1 MKKMTAKILDGKK
14 IAEGIKEKIA
24 GEISGWKKKPG
35 LATVLVGDNPASK
48 VYVSMKNVACRKY
61 GFYSREIHLPESI
74 SQKQLLEKV
83 AELNKD
89 DAIHG
94 ILVQLPLPPQI
105 DENAILS
112 AIKPEKDVDGFHPE
126 SLGKLIQ
133 GNPSFVPCTPRGVIH
148 LIKSTGEKLEGK
160 HAVIIG
166 RSNIVGKPTAILLL
180 QENCTVTVCHSRTT
194 NLAEEVKKADI
205 IVAAVGKPKLVTKEM
220 VKQGAVVIDVGTTK
234 LADGRLCGDVDFEG
248 VKEKASW
255 ITPVPGGVGPMTIA
269 MLLQNTFEAAKRI
282 EKTG

>member
-1 MKKMTAKILDGKK
+1 MTAKILDGKK

-282 EKTG
+282 EKIG

>member
-1 MKKMTAKILDGKK
+1 MTAKILDGKK

-48 VYVSMKNVACRKY
+48 VYVSMKNVACKKY

>member
-1 MKKMTAKILDGKK
+1 MVAKILDGKK

-48 VYVSMKNVACRKY
+48 VYVSMKNVACKKY

>member
-1 MKKMTAKILDGKK
+1 MNMTARILDGKK

-48 VYVSMKNVACRKY
+48 VYVSMKNVACKKY

>member
-1 MKKMTAKILDGKK
+1 MNMTARILDGKK

-48 VYVSMKNVACRKY
+48 VYVSMKNVACKKY

-282 EKTG
+282 EKIG

>member
-1 MKKMTAKILDGKK
+1 MNMTARILDGKK

-112 AIKPEKDVDGFHPE
+112 AIKPEKDVDGFHPV

-133 GNPSFVPCTPRGVIH
+133 GNSSFVPCTPRGVIH